1 MNRVAQTGLAI
12 AVVSLIAAAINLR
25 FGLVPDS
32 VEVWFYIGVFFL
44 CQVGGA
50 LLLLDAMDQADQ
62 RRRAHVEEMID
73 GRPPRVIRSAHE
85 QHLHARRSR

>member
-1 MNRVAQTGLAI
+1 MKRVAQAGLAL
-12 AVVSLIAAAINLR
+12 AVVSLIAAAVNLR

-32 VEVWFYIGVFFL
+32 IEVWFYIGVFFL

-73 GRPPRVIRSAHE
+73 GHPPGAIRSAHE
-85 QHLHARRSR
+85 QRIHARRRH